1 MRKIP
6 NPIENLKSHTE
17 YNFKETIIKEIL
29 EKFYV
34 LVEKNKLSFDSA
46 ISNDSSTNNQK
57 IEFSKILKIIE
68 IYKKDQP
75 ILPSFSA
82 KKIRDGF
89 GNVAVMYNGNPY
101 VTLKMLI
108 SCLRT
113 HNNVVFFTKNFKTL
127 NDLLIESINT
137 VTKELNYTERI
148 AILQTNFS
156 KNDIIKKQNAF
167 NLLVYIGSKR
177 DYQAVNKQLNIPSVF
192 RGYGFIDVFIED
204 KSFKETLLDI
214 DDFAYENN
222 IQVNY
227 FNNTDINETIEY
239 INKYNLNDC
248 FAVFTKNSELAYKF
262 INSIKSKNI
271 FINTNPFVHYEFDI
285 NENQLVYTKNISMK
299 IPTEKK

>member
-1 MRKIP
+1 MKNIP
-6 NPIENLKSHTE
+6 NPISNLKNHTE
-17 YNFKETIIKEIL
+17 YNFKASKIEKIL
-29 EKFYV
+29 EKFSI
-34 LVEKNKLSFDSA
+34 LIEKNKISFDNA
-46 ISNDSSTNNQK
+46 IKKDSKSNNQK
-57 IEFSKILKIIE
+57 IEFDRIIN
-68 IYKKDQP
+68 IVKNYKKDMP

-82 KKIRDGF
+82 KTIKDGF
-89 GNVAVMYNGNPY
+89 GNIAVMYNGDPY

-108 SCLRT
+108 SSLRT
-113 HNNVVFFTKNFKTL
+113 HNNVIFFTNNFKTL
-127 NDLLIESINT
+127 NDLLIESINI
-137 VTKELNYTERI
+137 VTRELNYTERI
-148 AILQTNFS
+148 AVLQNNFS

-177 DYQAVNKQLNIPSVF
+177 DFQAVNKQLNIPSVF

-222 IQVNY
+222 IKVNY
-227 FNNTDINETIEY
+227 FHNTDIDQTIDY

-248 FAVFTKNSELAYKF
+248 FAVFTRNSELAYKF

-271 FINTNPFVHYEFDI
+271 FINTNPFINYEFDL

-299 IPTEKK
+299 I

>member
-1 MRKIP
+1 MKNIP
-6 NPIENLKSHTE
+6 NPISNLKNHTE
-17 YNFKETIIKEIL
+17 YNFKASKIEKIL
-29 EKFYV
+29 EKFSI
-34 LVEKNKLSFDSA
+34 LIEKNKTSFDNA
-46 ISNDSSTNNQK
+46 IKKDSKSNNQK
-57 IEFSKILKIIE
+57 IEFDRIIN
-68 IYKKDQP
+68 IVKNYKKDMP

-82 KKIRDGF
+82 KTIKDGF
-89 GNVAVMYNGNPY
+89 GNIAVMYNGDPY

-108 SCLRT
+108 SSLRT
-113 HNNVVFFTKNFKTL
+113 HNNVIFFTNNFKTL
-127 NDLLIESINT
+127 NDLLIESINI
-137 VTKELNYTERI
+137 VTRELNYTERI
-148 AILQTNFS
+148 AVLQNSFS

-177 DYQAVNKQLNIPSVF
+177 DFQAVNKQLNIPSVF

-222 IQVNY
+222 IKVNY
-227 FNNTDINETIEY
+227 FHNTDIDQTIDY

-248 FAVFTKNSELAYKF
+248 FAVFTRNSELAYKF

-271 FINTNPFVHYEFDI
+271 FINTNPFINYEFDL

-299 IPTEKK
+299 I

>member
-1 MRKIP
+1 MKNIP
-6 NPIENLKSHTE
+6 NPISNLKNHTE
-17 YNFKETIIKEIL
+17 YNFKASKVEKIL
-29 EKFYV
+29 EKFSI
-34 LVEKNKLSFDSA
+34 LIEKNKISFDNA
-46 ISNDSSTNNQK
+46 IKKDSKSNNQK
-57 IEFSKILKIIE
+57 IEFDRIIN
-68 IYKKDQP
+68 IVKNYKKDMP

-82 KKIRDGF
+82 KTIKDGF
-89 GNVAVMYNGNPY
+89 GNIAVMYNGDPY

-108 SCLRT
+108 SSLRT
-113 HNNVVFFTKNFKTL
+113 HNNVIFFTNNFKTL
-127 NDLLIESINT
+127 NDLLIESINI
-137 VTKELNYTERI
+137 VTRELNYTERI
-148 AILQTNFS
+148 AVLQNNFS

-177 DYQAVNKQLNIPSVF
+177 DFQAVNKQLNIPSVF

-222 IQVNY
+222 IKVNY
-227 FNNTDINETIEY
+227 FHNTDIDQTIDY

-248 FAVFTKNSELAYKF
+248 FAVFTRNSELAYKF

-271 FINTNPFVHYEFDI
+271 FINTNPFINYEFDL

-299 IPTEKK
+299 I

>member
-1 MRKIP
+1 MKNIP
-6 NPIENLKSHTE
+6 NPISNLKNHTE
-17 YNFKETIIKEIL
+17 YNFKASKIEKIL
-29 EKFYV
+29 EKFSI
-34 LVEKNKLSFDSA
+34 LIEKNKISFDNA
-46 ISNDSSTNNQK
+46 IKKDSKSNNQK
-57 IEFSKILKIIE
+57 IEFDRIIN
-68 IYKKDQP
+68 IVKNYKKDMP

-82 KKIRDGF
+82 KTIKDGF
-89 GNVAVMYNGNPY
+89 GNIAVMYNGDPY

-108 SCLRT
+108 SSLRT
-113 HNNVVFFTKNFKTL
+113 HNNVIFFTNNFKTL
-127 NDLLIESINT
+127 NDLLIESINI
-137 VTKELNYTERI
+137 VTRELNYTERI
-148 AILQTNFS
+148 AVLQNNFS

-177 DYQAVNKQLNIPSVF
+177 DFQSVNKQLNIPSVF

-222 IQVNY
+222 IKVNY
-227 FNNTDINETIEY
+227 FHNTDIDQTIDY

-248 FAVFTKNSELAYKF
+248 FAVFTRNSELAYKF

-271 FINTNPFVHYEFDI
+271 FINTNPFINYEFDL

-299 IPTEKK
+299 I